1 MLTGRSWWA
10 SLGSPRCVAAPM
22 VAQSELAF
30 RLLARRY
37 GAELCY
43 TPMLLAKL
51 YAAVPEYRADHFSTC
66 AADRPLVAQLAGHDP
81 DTMVRAALL
90 LQPHVDA
97 IDINLGCPQGIARKG
112 KYGAYLLPDV
122 ERVCQIVRALC
133 AAIDLPITCKV
144 RLLPSLG
151 ATVDACRR
159 FEDAG
164 VSALT
169 VHGRTREQNKQFVGS
184 ADWTAIAT
192 VTRAL
197 TVPVIANGGIAT
209 AADVDACLR
218 ETGAAAVMSSEAL
231 LGNPALF
238 AANRDPA
245 TGAHVTQRRLAR
257 EYLQLAREV
266 GAPDASARAHVFK
279 LLHGALCARP
289 QLRDRLAEAYGLDQ
303 FEGILDALDELDP
316 TLLLEPMAHTAE
328 GERAERRVLQWYL
341 RHQCRDE
348 ARALLADGRPPAG
361 GEGERTARRVRRAQH
376 KAVLRER
383 HAARVVKL
391 ANAAASDGQSR
402 VRDGAA
408 A

>member
-144 RLLPSLG
+144 RAG
-151 ATVDACRR
+151 ARARAPVHAQAARGRR
-159 FEDAG
+159 A
-164 VSALT
+164 
-169 VHGRTREQNKQFVGS
+169 
-184 ADWTAIAT
+184 
-192 VTRAL
+192 RAS
-197 TVPVIANGGIAT
+197 GIAR
-209 AADVDACLR
+209 AWPPA
-218 ETGAAAVMSSEAL
+218 EAAAVPPFSIGVRRCGCSHRLVRRLTRAVGLRMRAYLRSL
-231 LGNPALF
+231 C
-238 AANRDPA
+238 
-245 TGAHVTQRRLAR
+245 TGAR
-257 EYLQLAREV
+257 
-266 GAPDASARAHVFK
+266 AS
-279 LLHGALCARP
+279 
-289 QLRDRLAEAYGLDQ
+289 
-303 FEGILDALDELDP
+303 
-316 TLLLEPMAHTAE
+316 
-328 GERAERRVLQWYL
+328 
-341 RHQCRDE
+341 
-348 ARALLADGRPPAG
+348 
-361 GEGERTARRVRRAQH
+361 RTSS
-376 KAVLRER
+376 LW
-383 HAARVVKL
+383 AARTGRR
-391 ANAAASDGQSR
+391 SRRSR
-402 VRDGAA
+402 VRLPCR
-408 A
+408 